1 VPFQEFRQIMD
12 KGSYIC
18 LDTVGMIDLFPGSAE
33 ARIARVAAWRVS

>member
-1 VPFQEFRQIMD
+1 MD

-18 LDTVGMIDLFPGSAE
+18 FDTVGLSDLFPGSAE